1 MRSSSYVI
9 HLKRRNS
16 RLDLTLSSK
25 GIKVID
31 SISSLREDLLLKRK
45 KVLHKLAKS
54 SNTRKEITSDRLLW

>member
-1 MRSSSYVI
+1 MRRNNYAI

-31 SISSLREDLLLKRK
+31 SISLLRENLLLKRK
-45 KVLHKLAKS
+45 KALPKLAKS